1 MERTLV
7 LLKPDAV
14 QRGLL
19 GEIIARFEHKGL
31 KIAGMKMAAIPDETW
46 NEHYS
51 HLSHLPFFGEI
62 KSFMMRAPV
71 VAICL
76 EGVNCVN
83 VVRLMCGPTK
93 SWEAAPGTIRGDYG
107 MSIQANLVHASDSV
121 ETAQNEVPRFFRED
135 ELFDYDFL
143 KLEYLYTKKELSEG

>member
-19 GEIIARFEHKGL
+19 GEIIARFECKGL
-31 KIAGMKMAAIPDETW
+31 KIAGMKMSAVSDETW

-51 HLSHLPFFGEI
+51 HLAHLPFFGDI
-62 KSFMMRAPV
+62 KAFMMRTPV

-76 EGVNCVN
+76 EGNNAVS

-107 MSIQANLVHASDSV
+107 LSIQANLVHASDSV
-121 ETAQNEVPRFFRED
+121 ETAANEVPRFFKED
-135 ELFDYDFL
+135 ELYDYTSLRQD
-143 KLEYLYTKKELSEG
+143 YL

>member
-19 GEIIARFEHKGL
+19 GEIVSRFEKKGL
-31 KIAGMKMAAIPDETW
+31 KLVGVKMMRLTDDLLD
-46 NEHYS
+46 EHYS
-51 HLSHLPFFGEI
+51 HLSHLPFFGDI

-71 VAICL
+71 VAVCL
-76 EGVNCVN
+76 EGVDCVET
-83 VVRLMCGPTK
+83 VRRLCGPTLAR
-93 SWEAAPGTIRGDYG
+93 EALPGTIRGDFG

-121 ETAQNEVPRFFRED
+121 QTAQAEVPRFFKDE
-135 ELFDYDFL
+135 ELFDYEWIQLPF
-143 KLEYLYTKKELSEG
+143 LYTKKELE